1 MGAIL
6 SPEMLQADAV
16 MGLIVHFLKSFFL
29 FLSISTEVGYISAD
43 KFVSVFA
50 VGSPGRSSS
59 HEQPVA

>member
-16 MGLIVHFLKSFFL
+16 KGLIVHLKKKKKKK
-29 FLSISTEVGYISAD
+29 SISTEVGYISAD

>member
-16 MGLIVHFLKSFFL
+16 MGLIVHFFKSFF